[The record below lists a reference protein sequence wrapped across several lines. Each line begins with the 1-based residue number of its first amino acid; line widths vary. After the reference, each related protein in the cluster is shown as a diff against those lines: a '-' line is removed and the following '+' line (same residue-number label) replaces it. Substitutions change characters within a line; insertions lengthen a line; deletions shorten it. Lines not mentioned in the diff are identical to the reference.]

1 MQVSILSNFRRLKKV
16 LYILQYISLIFKLIY
31 TTMNTLVYFL
41 ILICVSSTFEK
52 PIRFMEKI
60 ADRFTSRVQ
69 QSMAYAKSDLN
80 WVCGQRCIQQQ
91 KLLEVL
97 KETRLRKYGRIS
109 VLEEMN
115 YFLNVV
121 KVYHE

>member
-97 KETRLRKYGRIS
+97 KETRLRKYGCIS
-109 VLEEMN
+109 ILEEMN

>member
-31 TTMNTLVYFL
+31 TTMNTLAYFL

-109 VLEEMN
+109 ILEEMN

>member
-52 PIRFMEKI
+52 PIRLMEKI

-109 VLEEMN
+109 ILEEMS

>member
-91 KLLEVL
+91 KLFEVL

-109 VLEEMN
+109 ILEEMN

>member
-97 KETRLRKYGRIS
+97 KETRLRKYGRLSI
-109 VLEEMN
+109 LEEMN

>member
-1 MQVSILSNFRRLKKV
+1 M
-16 LYILQYISLIFKLIY
+16 
-31 TTMNTLVYFL
+31 MNTLVYFL

-80 WVCGQRCIQQQ
+80 WVCGQRCIPQQ

-109 VLEEMN
+109 ILEEMN

>member
-1 MQVSILSNFRRLKKV
+1 
-16 LYILQYISLIFKLIY
+16 
-31 TTMNTLVYFL
+31 MNTLVYFL

-80 WVCGQRCIQQQ
+80 WVCRQRCIQQQ

-109 VLEEMN
+109 ILEEMN

>member
-31 TTMNTLVYFL
+31 TMMNTLVYFL

-109 VLEEMN
+109 ILEEMN

>member
-109 VLEEMN
+109 ILEEMN

>member
-1 MQVSILSNFRRLKKV
+1 MQVNVLSNFRRLKKV

-109 VLEEMN
+109 ILEEMN

>member
-80 WVCGQRCIQQQ
+80 WVCGQRCSQQQ

-109 VLEEMN
+109 ILEEMN

>member
-31 TTMNTLVYFL
+31 TTMNTLAYFL

-109 VLEEMN
+109 ILEEVN